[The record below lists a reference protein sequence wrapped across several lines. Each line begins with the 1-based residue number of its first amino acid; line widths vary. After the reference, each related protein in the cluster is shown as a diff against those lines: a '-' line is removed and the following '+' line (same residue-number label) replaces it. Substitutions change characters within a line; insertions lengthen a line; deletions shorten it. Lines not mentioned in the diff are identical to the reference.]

1 VPLTTAYRQQCFADN
16 PHLLAHEYR
25 LILLQHVGATPV
37 RLQRVAT
44 LATRSPAGTSALGD
58 AVSAAAEIVGA
69 GYTAGGLPVTVTVD
83 VVGET
88 PRLLFTSA
96 LWQSITADIRG
107 AVLYNKT
114 LEDLGST
121 SILGWLDAAELIT
134 RTAEPL
140 RVSVLDGVF
149 AVLLPEGE
157 TGTVGLLAGE
167 AAIATAAVT
176 PGTVTSPIIL
186 TGTAPVAAASV
197 TPGTAQPLATDH
209 PLEPAG
215 FTLINERAYNTLTDT
230 VWSNNQRITDGG
242 TIITDATAPK
252 SPSNVVR
259 LFYPAG
265 TSMDGGE
272 PWSSGYDFPTDR
284 EFDRIYCSFWF
295 KFSSNWKNHAA
306 SVNKIYYWRF
316 GDTGGRERLYALARG
331 LGGEDSELRLEAVR
345 QGGPAGGQQLLT
357 ANVNTSARIVRGQ
370 WHRAVFLVAVNTPG
384 SANGTVRGWLDGV
397 EVLSYTDVTLI
408 GTGETAKCT
417 GFEDTAVWGGF
428 GGGVVIPAPGQEQ
441 WHDHLY
447 LSGANF

>member
-1 VPLTTAYRQQCFADN
+1 VPLTTAYRTQVWADN
-16 PHLLAHEYR
+16 PHLLSHDYR
-25 LILLQHVGATPV
+25 LVLLTHVGATPV
-37 RLQRVAT
+37 RLTRLAT
-44 LATRSPAGTSALGD
+44 LATQSPAGIDVNGQ
-58 AVSAAAEIVGA
+58 AVSAAAEVVGA
-69 GYTAGGLPVTVTVD
+69 GYTAGGLPVTLTVTTS
-83 VVGET
+83 GET
-88 PRLLFTSA
+88 TQLRCTAA
-96 LWQSITADIRG
+96 LWNTLTADIRG
-107 AVLYNKT
+107 AILVNAT
-114 LEDLGST
+114 LEALGAPSV
-121 SILGWLDAAELIT
+121 LWWQDAAELIT

-140 RVSVLDGVF
+140 AVSVLDGVL
-149 AVLLPEGE
+149 AVLPPNGE
-157 TGTVGLLAGE
+157 TGTAGSPITLSGTE
-167 AAIATAAVT
+167 PTAAGAVT
-176 PGTVTSPIIL
+176 AGSI
-186 TGTAPVAAASV
+186 SV
-197 TPGTAQPLATDH
+197 PDAEH

-242 TIITDATAPK
+242 TIVTDATAPK

-284 EFDRIYCSFWF
+284 QFDRIYCSFWF

-316 GDTGGRERLYALARG
+316 GTPGDGGRERLYALARG